1 MSRVAVYATWY
12 NTHGQRWH
20 HLVRVMLQR
29 GHRVHVFSGR
39 GIRDIGSSEHLKN
52 LGDRDVQH
60 PSLHPRTWLSPR
72 LFGPRL
78 AAFYNRIVT
87 RSLEND
93 FFLYDAD
100 VHVYCGIPPARIARK
115 PRFLVFDC
123 VDDYRQTPWVEE
135 DAALL
140 ENQMARQADL
150 ITVVS
155 PPLMERFSK
164 TEPDK
169 VLLAP
174 NGADISHFA
183 ASAHLRVKRDRPGR
197 VFGYMGCLNY
207 WFHGALVNQ
216 VLNILSDWQF
226 LIVGN
231 TMELPAE
238 QWKWLEHSR
247 IHYLGQVSFM
257 ELPEF
262 LARID
267 VGIIPFQQTQIVR
280 STSPIKLY
288 EYLAAGLPVV
298 ATSMPDVLDLKR
310 RGFVYCADTADDF
323 AALIEKAI
331 SEGDPVDR
339 QRFASQFSWETRFQ
353 SLFER
358 CGL

>member
-1 MSRVAVYATWY
+1 
-12 NTHGQRWH
+12 
-20 HLVRVMLQR
+20 
-29 GHRVHVFSGR
+29 VFSGR
-39 GIRDIGSSEHLKN
+39 GIRDLGSSEHLNN
-52 LGDRDVQH
+52 LGAKVDRL
-60 PSLHPRTWLSPR
+60 PTLHPRTWLSPR
-72 LFGPRL
+72 LVGPCL
-78 AAFYNRIVT
+78 ASFYNRIVT
-87 RSLEND
+87 RWLEKD
-93 FFLYDAD
+93 FFHYDAD
-100 VHVYCGIPPARIARK
+100 VHVYCGIPPSNIVGK
-115 PRFLVFDC
+115 PRLLVFDC
-123 VDDYRQTPWVEE
+123 VDDYHQTPWVDEG
-135 DAALL
+135 AALL
-140 ENQMARQADL
+140 EDQMARQADL

-155 PPLMERFSK
+155 QPLMERFSK

-183 ASAHLRVKRDRPGR
+183 APPNLQGKRERPGR

-231 TMELPAE
+231 IMEFPAE
-238 QWKWLEHSR
+238 QKKWLDHPR
-247 IHYLGQVSFM
+247 IQYLGQISFM

-267 VGIIPFQQTQIVR
+267 VGIIPFQQTRIVR

-298 ATSMPDVLDLKR
+298 ATSMPDVLALRSK
-310 RGFVYCADTADDF
+310 GFVYCADTADDF
-323 AALIEKAI
+323 AALIEKAVT
-331 SEGDPVDR
+331 EGDPGER
-339 QRFASQFSWETRFQ
+339 QRFAAQFSWESRFQ
-353 SLFER
+353 PLFER